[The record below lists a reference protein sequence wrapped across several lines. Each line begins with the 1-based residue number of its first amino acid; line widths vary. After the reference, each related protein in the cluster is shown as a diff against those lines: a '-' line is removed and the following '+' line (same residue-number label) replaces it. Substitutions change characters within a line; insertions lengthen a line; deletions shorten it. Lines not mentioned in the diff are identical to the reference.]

1 MSNLVDIA
9 AERGVLAGL
18 AKYGSNLSI
27 ELSDIIDIN
36 CFSKEF
42 NQIIYKCFNSI
53 LSNSSHIDIPSVLS
67 ASNQFGF
74 SKVFES
80 AQNLTFLKSL
90 WEFPILEPNCLV
102 LGKKLRKLQIARAC
116 QVKLKEAWESIGEMT
131 GEESIDDIFS
141 RIETPITEF
150 TTELSTGLS
159 SQPKLL
165 FENAENYVNY
175 LADNPINQMGFT
187 SPWKLFDGM
196 IGGGFRKQSIT
207 CIATRTSVGKSHLLK
222 SIGLTSAKN
231 GIKVLF
237 LDTEMS
243 MESTLHRSIAS
254 LTRVPINDIEC
265 GRFGLNSE
273 TKLHVL
279 NKVKENEKLPFFY
292 QSVAGK
298 SFEEVLSIC
307 KRWVIKEVGKGEDG
321 KYKDCMIILDYIKLM
336 NIGAL
341 QNVAEYQLFGEYLH
355 NLHDFSVRFDL
366 PVITAVQTN
375 RSGINDKEDLST
387 VSISDRISW
396 LCSNMI
402 LMRELTP
409 DEQAELNY
417 KGNIKIVPMKTR
429 FGTDLNGGDWL
440 LFKREAQFSLLTE
453 IGRHSEIKDSS
464 EGFEDDGEST
474 EF

>member
-9 AERGVLAGL
+9 AERAVLAGL
-18 AKYGSNLSI
+18 VRYGSPVQI
-27 ELSDIIDIN
+27 EISDIIEVE

-42 NQIIYKCFNSI
+42 NQIIYKCTESV
-53 LSNSSHIDIPSVLS
+53 LKESSKIDIPSILS
-67 ASNQFGF
+67 AAHQLGF
-74 SKVFES
+74 SKLFEVP
-80 AQNLTFLKSL
+80 ANQTYLRALYD
-90 WEFPILEPNCLV
+90 FPV
-102 LGKKLRKLQIARAC
+102 LADSVTVLAKRLRKLHIARQSQA
-116 QVKLKEAWESIGEMT
+116 KLKEVWERIGELT
-131 GEESIDDIFS
+131 GEESIDEIFS

-175 LADNPINQMGFT
+175 LADNPVNQMGFP
-187 SPWKLFDGM
+187 SPWKAFDGM

-222 SIGLTSAKN
+222 SIGLTSAQN
-231 GIKVLF
+231 GVKVLF

-254 LTRVPINDIEC
+254 LTRVTINDIER

-279 NKVKENEKLPFFY
+279 NRVRENEKLPFYY

-307 KRWVIKEVGKGEDG
+307 KRWVIKEVGKNEQG
-321 KYKDCMIILDYIKLM
+321 KYNDCMIILDYIKLM

-402 LMRELTP
+402 LMRELSV
-409 DEQAELNY
+409 DEQQEINY

-453 IGRHSEIKDSS
+453 IGKYSELKVD
-464 EGFEDDGEST
+464 EGFEDNGEST